1 MSGDTYNEEQQ
12 GDLHELVEAAR
23 RMADGKF
30 REIVAV
36 QAKGEIGRLA
46 YYINQTMHNLQ
57 QLDPAVGGSS
67 RSLPQMSG
75 QLSEVVKTTEQ
86 ASMRVLNEIDQMVEE
101 QMAVEKGLR
110 QLATLLEVEQ
120 THDPQR
126 GAALQTLAEIRQR
139 HSRTQGRALEIMS
152 AMEFQDIT
160 AQHIQKSIALITEV
174 ENRLLR
180 LVVLFNLPPNG
191 QDENEVD
198 GKWKALG
205 EFAAAS
211 KSGEMDQEMVDRLL
225 AEFGQKTR

>member
-1 MSGDTYNEEQQ
+1 MPGDAHGEGAQ

-30 REIVAV
+30 RELVAV

-46 YYINQTMHNLQ
+46 SFINQTMRNLQ
-57 QLDPAVGGSS
+57 ELDPAVGGSS
-67 RSLPQMSG
+67 RRLPQMSG

-86 ASMRVLNEIDQMVEE
+86 ASMRVLNEIEQIVEE
-101 QMAVEKGLR
+101 QMAVEEGLR
-110 QLATLLEVEQ
+110 RLATLLETERER
-120 THDPQR
+120 DPQR
-126 GAALQTLAEIRQR
+126 GATMQTLEEVQVR
-139 HSRTQGRALEIMS
+139 HSRAQGRAMEIMS

-160 AQHIQKSIALITEV
+160 AQRIKKSMALITEV

-180 LVVLFNLPPNG
+180 LLVLFNIPPNG
-191 QDENEVD
+191 RDESELD

-211 KSGEMDQEMVDRLL
+211 ESGAMDQEMVDRLL
-225 AEFGQKTR
+225 AELGQNGR

>member
-1 MSGDTYNEEQQ
+1 MPGDAYGEGQQ

-46 YYINQTMHNLQ
+46 HYINQTMQNLQ
-57 QLDPAVGGSS
+57 QLDPTVGGSS

-101 QMAVEKGLR
+101 QMAVEQDLQR
-110 QLATLLEVEQ
+110 LALLLEPDGQ
-120 THDPQR
+120 SNPQR
-126 GAALQTLAEIRQR
+126 GVALQMLAEIRQR
-139 HSRTQGRALEIMS
+139 HSCTQGRALEIMS

-160 AQHIQKSIALITEV
+160 AQRIQKSIALITEV

-180 LVVLFNLPPNG
+180 LLVLFNIPPHG
-191 QDENEVD
+191 KDENEVN

-211 KSGEMDQEMVDRLL
+211 ASGEMDQEMVDRLL
-225 AEFGQKTR
+225 AEFGQKAR

>member
-1 MSGDTYNEEQQ
+1 MLGDAYGEGQQ

-46 YYINQTMHNLQ
+46 HYINQTMQNLQ
-57 QLDPAVGGSS
+57 QLDPTVGGSS

-101 QMAVEKGLR
+101 QMAVEEGLR
-110 QLATLLEVEQ
+110 RLSTLLEAEQ
-120 THDPQR
+120 AHDPQL
-126 GAALQTLAEIRQR
+126 GATVQMLEDLRVR
-139 HSRTQGRALEIMS
+139 HSRAQGRALEIMS

-160 AQHIQKSIALITEV
+160 AQRIQKSIALITEV

-180 LVVLFNLPPNG
+180 LLVLFNIPPHG
-191 QDENEVD
+191 KDENEVD

-211 KSGEMDQEMVDRLL
+211 ASGEMDQEMVDRLL
-225 AEFGQKTR
+225 AEFGQKAR